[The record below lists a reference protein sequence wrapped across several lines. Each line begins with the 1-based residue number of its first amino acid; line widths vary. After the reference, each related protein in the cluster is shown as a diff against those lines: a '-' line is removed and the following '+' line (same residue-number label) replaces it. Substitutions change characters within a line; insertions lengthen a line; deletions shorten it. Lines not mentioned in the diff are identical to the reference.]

1 MFKKILKY
9 GFLII
14 LTTIAFLVIR
24 NNINYRQT
32 NKSNNIINSYK
43 AKSDYQSKYPLSD
56 YVSEGFESSDV
67 FRKFM
72 LSSMFEYE
80 DVIEENNLF
89 DGIVF
94 LVKNFFSQD
103 DKYLEE
109 ASKLQ
114 YVESEIITIKEDI
127 CDIYTDVSYN
137 CEYTFTGVLSDGTK
151 VSGELSLFANGDHS
165 IVVSFRKED
174 GRINKELAK
183 LFVDDSNSEAL
194 VYYIIEETQKI
205 KQTDLNPESAALKY
219 YGSDI
224 EQLAGGISY
233 HAFVAY
239 YLEEYNVDNEEKLYE
254 KVAEVNLTEG
264 DSDSFFVNRSF

>member
-9 GFLII
+9 SFLIA
-14 LTTIAFLVIR
+14 LTGIAFSVIK
-24 NNINYRQT
+24 NNISYKQT
-32 NKSNNIINSYK
+32 NETNTVINSYE
-43 AKSDYQSKYPLSD
+43 AKDDYQTNYPLSD
-56 YVSEGFESSDV
+56 YVSEGFESSEL

-72 LSSMFEYE
+72 LTSMFEYE

-89 DGIVF
+89 DGVVF
-94 LVKNFFSQD
+94 LIKNFFKQD

-114 YVESEIITIKEDI
+114 YVESEIITVKEDL

-137 CEYTFTGVLSDGTK
+137 CEYTFTGVLDDGSKLT
-151 VSGELSLFANGDHS
+151 GELSLFANGEHS
-165 IVVSFRKED
+165 IVVSFRNEEGK
-174 GRINKELAK
+174 INKDLAK

-219 YGSDI
+219 YGSDM

-239 YLEEYNVDNEEKLYE
+239 YLEEYNVKDEEKLYE